1 MLSTESTHAIN
12 PLTTTMQPADA
23 AAAESASAN
32 GESRAAA
39 AHFDRF
45 ARFYDDD
52 YRAYDDDLGL
62 ILEMAED
69 AGGPVVELGCGTGR
83 VLLPLADAGVATT
96 GVDISPALLD
106 VARAKLD
113 AAGLAQRVTL
123 VEADLRHPGLP
134 ESAFALAICTSNT
147 LMHLTDPSDQAAALH
162 AACRLLRPGGL
173 LMVDLF
179 NPDIARLLEVN
190 GLMEL
195 ADRWRDEISG
205 AEVTKWS
212 VRSVD
217 IAEQLQETL
226 FIYEETLPNGE
237 TRRTHCPFTLRF
249 LWRNEGEL
257 MLRAAGLVVEEVWGE
272 FDGTPYD
279 GLSDHLIFI
288 ARRP

>member
-23 AAAESASAN
+23 AAAESATAN

-106 VARAKLD
+106 VARAKVD
-113 AAGLAQRVTL
+113 AAGLASRVTL

>member
-106 VARAKLD
+106 VARAKVD
-113 AAGLAQRVTL
+113 AAGLASRVTL

-162 AACRLLRPGGL
+162 AGCCAPAGCSWLTSSTPTSRACLR
-173 LMVDLF
+173 
-179 NPDIARLLEVN
+179 
-190 GLMEL
+190 
-195 ADRWRDEISG
+195 
-205 AEVTKWS
+205 
-212 VRSVD
+212 
-217 IAEQLQETL
+217 
-226 FIYEETLPNGE
+226 
-237 TRRTHCPFTLRF
+237 
-249 LWRNEGEL
+249 
-257 MLRAAGLVVEEVWGE
+257 
-272 FDGTPYD
+272 
-279 GLSDHLIFI
+279 
-288 ARRP
+288 

>member
-1 MLSTESTHAIN
+1 
-12 PLTTTMQPADA
+12 MQPDDAAAAA

-39 AHFDRF
+39 THFDRF

-62 ILEMAED
+62 ILELAED

-106 VARAKLD
+106 VARAKLA

-134 ESAFALAICTSNT
+134 EGAFALAICTSNT
-147 LMHLTDPSDQAAALH
+147 LMHLTDPGDQAAALH

-195 ADRWRDEISG
+195 ADRWRDDISG

-237 TRRTHCPFTLRF
+237 TRRTNCPFTLRF

-257 MLRAAGLVVEEVWGE
+257 MLRAAGFVVEDVWGE

>member
-23 AAAESASAN
+23 AAAESATAN

-106 VARAKLD
+106 VARAKLA
-113 AAGLAQRVTL
+113 AAGLASRVTL

-288 ARRP
+288 ARKP

>member
-23 AAAESASAN
+23 AAAESATAN

-106 VARAKLD
+106 VARAKVD
-113 AAGLAQRVTL
+113 AAGLASRVTL

-257 MLRAAGLVVEEVWGE
+257 MLRVAGFEVEEVWGE